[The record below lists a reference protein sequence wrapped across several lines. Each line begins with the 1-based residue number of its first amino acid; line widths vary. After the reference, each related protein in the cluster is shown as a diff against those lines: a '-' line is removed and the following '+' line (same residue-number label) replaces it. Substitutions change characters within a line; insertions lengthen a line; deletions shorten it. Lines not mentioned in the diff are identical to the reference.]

1 MMIWRIFTVLPQFE
15 GSTQESRDMIGI
27 GYGGVME
34 GRKGKPQGYNKI
46 DFQIKT
52 K

>member
-1 MMIWRIFTVLPQFE
+1 MLPQFE

-34 GRKGKPQGYNKI
+34 GGKGSRRDI
-46 DFQIKT
+46 IK
-52 K
+52 